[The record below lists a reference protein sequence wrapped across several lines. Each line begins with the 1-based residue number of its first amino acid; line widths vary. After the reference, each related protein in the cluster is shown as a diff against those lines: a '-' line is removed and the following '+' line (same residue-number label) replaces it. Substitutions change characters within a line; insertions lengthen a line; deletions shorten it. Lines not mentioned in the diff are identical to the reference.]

1 MTLPCEDANSIL
13 VEVVTVDAEK
23 PVDNSLV
30 QIWKLKFC
38 RKDNFF
44 VQTLSTR
51 FVQDLKLKF
60 RRYFENEVK
69 SVFWC

>member
-60 RRYFENEVK
+60 QFCGDADVWLRF
-69 SVFWC
+69 

>member
-30 QIWKLKFC
+30 QIWKLKF
-38 RKDNFF
+38 
-44 VQTLSTR
+44 VQT
-51 FVQDLKLKF
+51 LKLKF
-60 RRYFENEVK
+60 RRDFEGEVWLR
-69 SVFWC
+69 S